1 MKSIRATRVIKI
13 QKRNKNYY
21 LFNNIDLLISLK
33 VLLIIIYKFLI
44 FPFPYFI

>member
-21 LFNNIDLLISLK
+21 LFNNIDLFNVSIIISLTHK
-33 VLLIIIYKFLI
+33 K
-44 FPFPYFI
+44 

>member
-21 LFNNIDLLISLK
+21 LFNNIDLFNVS
-33 VLLIIIYKFLI
+33 IIILLTHKK
-44 FPFPYFI
+44 